1 MFLSLYNFGRLV
13 VDKWTVYPKDD
24 RTLAVILPFTV
35 RFLFLCIH
43 LLMYL
48 FLLLQIASVP
58 KIEFTGLCDS
68 LQIFSVIAS
77 LSGDAYLELYPY
89 YILTYSNLIIIICL
103 VRGERDEKQTQR
115 RVWHF
120 KFPRSL
126 NFW

>member
-77 LSGDAYLELYPY
+77 LPGDAYLEPLPILY
-89 YILTYSNLIIIICL
+89 LDL
-103 VRGERDEKQTQR
+103 
-115 RVWHF
+115 
-120 KFPRSL
+120 
-126 NFW
+126 